1 MACWHGK
8 MKGTCPECLQEQ
20 DDGSTWEQQANDVW
34 SGGKGRGKR
43 MGRVHTKRVGTN
55 LNDCEHGKA
64 RSVCT
69 QGCGGGSICEHGK
82 RRSRCKQGCRG
93 KQPLADALAAEPIGA
108 DESWL
113 RAGLNIEKLKTE
125 APVEIRWG
133 GEWWYLSSFLSL
145 GRFGDVFSCVPITG

>member
-1 MACWHGK
+1 M
-8 MKGTCPECLQEQ
+8 
-20 DDGSTWEQQANDVW
+20 
-34 SGGKGRGKR
+34 
-43 MGRVHTKRVGTN
+43 RV
-55 LNDCEHGKA
+55 A
-64 RSVCT
+64 
-69 QGCGGGSICEHGK
+69 
-82 RRSRCKQGCRG
+82 
-93 KQPLADALAAEPIGA
+93 ALLLTVPAQMTEPIGA

>member
-1 MACWHGK
+1 MNEAPPPPPPPPPPAADVGSSTCGLHSVVAGACPALGAAV
-8 MKGTCPECLQEQ
+8 TTVC
-20 DDGSTWEQQANDVW
+20 A
-34 SGGKGRGKR
+34 GR
-43 MGRVHTKRVGTN
+43 MCV
-55 LNDCEHGKA
+55 A
-64 RSVCT
+64 
-69 QGCGGGSICEHGK
+69 
-82 RRSRCKQGCRG
+82 
-93 KQPLADALAAEPIGA
+93 ALLLTVPAQMTEPIGA